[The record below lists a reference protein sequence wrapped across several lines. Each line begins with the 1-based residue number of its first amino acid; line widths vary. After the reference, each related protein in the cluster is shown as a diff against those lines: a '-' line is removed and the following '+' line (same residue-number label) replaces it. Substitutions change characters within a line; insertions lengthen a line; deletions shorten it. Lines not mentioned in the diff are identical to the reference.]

1 MLKKILF
8 ITVLCLSVSSV
19 FAVELIPTQELLAG
33 YLQKDS
39 DMKNLAL
46 ELKKAEISRE
56 SSQLDKGLNI
66 KLATGNMT
74 FNLGDENSFSVKP
87 SVTASLPSTSNL
99 SMDVSGDFS
108 SQNGEFKFKG
118 ASANVSL
125 DLISSN
131 KINNEVQKLQSDRKV
146 LEAQRNINSKAIDK
160 EKSFYKSLSSLLS
173 SISNLV
179 SKQLSFTDDINSFEK
194 TKLEGY
200 SESSSSY
207 IRAEMK
213 YLTSERDLQTAVHN
227 LIKDYK
233 LFYLDC
239 GYDIKIPE
247 DIDFLL
253 LVPDDISAVAPL
265 DVTAFDRNQYTQIES
280 TLWND
285 KINELSRSVNKNLSL
300 TANGGYSYTDSSVN
314 AGVNGSYNGLSVSAR
329 VDVPIQNENQQQGKG
344 KKSPTVTVGVTY
356 SPNTFKKNKL
366 SDETT
371 AITIEQEEMKH
382 DSVYDAY
389 ETAVQERIIKLSD
402 LEWTKTTNQKNL
414 EMYEEIEKSM
424 NEYYKKGLIS
434 DKDYLS
440 AKNNVSQ
447 TKIKQLIN
455 NIDFILYNDDVKT
468 MFVE

>member
-1 MLKKILF
+1 M
-8 ITVLCLSVSSV
+8 LCLSVSSV

-108 SQNGEFKFKG
+108 SQNGEFKFNG

-179 SKQLSFTDDINSFEK
+179 SKQLSFTDDINSFEIE
-194 TKLEGY
+194 T
-200 SESSSSY
+200 
-207 IRAEMK
+207 
-213 YLTSERDLQTAVHN
+213 V
-227 LIKDYK
+227 
-233 LFYLDC
+233 F
-239 GYDIKIPE
+239 
-247 DIDFLL
+247 
-253 LVPDDISAVAPL
+253 SANHRHL
-265 DVTAFDRNQYTQIES
+265 G
-280 TLWND
+280 
-285 KINELSRSVNKNLSL
+285 SR
-300 TANGGYSYTDSSVN
+300 Y
-314 AGVNGSYNGLSVSAR
+314 R
-329 VDVPIQNENQQQGKG
+329 P
-344 KKSPTVTVGVTY
+344 
-356 SPNTFKKNKL
+356 
-366 SDETT
+366 
-371 AITIEQEEMKH
+371 
-382 DSVYDAY
+382 
-389 ETAVQERIIKLSD
+389 R
-402 LEWTKTTNQKNL
+402 
-414 EMYEEIEKSM
+414 
-424 NEYYKKGLIS
+424 
-434 DKDYLS
+434 
-440 AKNNVSQ
+440 
-447 TKIKQLIN
+447 
-455 NIDFILYNDDVKT
+455 
-468 MFVE
+468 